1 MKLPVVTSFFRAMRG
16 KPVFT
21 LTAAVSFFA
30 FLSIFPFLLVILSLA
45 ASIIRD
51 KQALTYMT
59 TVLDPFPEAVREM
72 LMKTL
77 QGMLTKSEVLGVIS
91 FLFLIFA
98 ALQMFLYLQHAI
110 HEVMGLPE
118 EDHRPGRFRW
128 LMHLRWSTF
137 FLIFIFALF
146 LGVVWGGALM
156 SVLSRLRFI
165 PLFKSRVF
173 IELGYFGLDI
183 VFFAVS
189 YIWLTVHRITWRSAF
204 LAGVFVAVCWEVLKY
219 LVGWYISSVNL
230 YSALYGAIGSLFLFQ
245 LWLYYGIFFYLS
257 GAVLGKVL
265 DQRHREKSDIKIKVR
280 ENP

>member
-1 MKLPVVTSFFRAMRG
+1 MKFPVVLSFFRAMRG

-51 KQALTYMT
+51 NQALTYLSK
-59 TVLDPFPEAVREM
+59 VLDPFPDAVREM

-77 QGMLTKSEVLGVIS
+77 QGMLIKSEVLGVIS
-91 FLFLIFA
+91 FLFLVFA

-110 HEVMGLPE
+110 HEVMGF
-118 EDHRPGRFRW
+118 PGNGHSRW
-128 LMHLRWSTF
+128 HLHLRWSTF
-137 FLIFIFALF
+137 SLIFLF
-146 LGVVWGGALM
+146 ILFMGVVWGGALL
-156 SVLSRLRFI
+156 SVLTRLQFI
-165 PLFKSRVF
+165 PFFKSRVF
-173 IELGYFGLDI
+173 IELGYIILD
-183 VFFAVS
+183 VLFFAVS
-189 YIWLTVHRITWRSAF
+189 YIWLTVHRISWRSAF

-219 LVGWYISSVNL
+219 LLGWYISSVNL
-230 YSALYGAIGSLFLFQ
+230 YSAVYGAIGSLFLFQ

-265 DQRHREKSDIKIKVR
+265 DERRREKLNEKIKAR